1 VPELPES
8 RHDSYAALRIPGFRR
23 FIGSLLTQTLGSQM
37 QAVVVGWQVY
47 ALTHDPLALGLV
59 GLAEALPFLST
70 VLLAGHAADR
80 LDRRRMAIAAT
91 ATLVACGLALLGLT
105 LDLGPDRSR
114 VGAIYAVIFVSG
126 LARSFLIPARTALA
140 GEIVP
145 REVLIN
151 SVTWRSSTW
160 QLAAVIGPAIGG
172 GLYALSGPAAAYCA
186 VVLLLLASVLV
197 LARVPAAPVRR
208 SAVRDPMLASLAEG
222 VRFVRS
228 QPIFLGAITLD
239 LFAVLFGGAE
249 ALLPIFAAD
258 ILRVGPEGLGILRAA
273 HAAGAV
279 AMSLYLSHR
288 RPLERPGRALLLAVA
303 VFGMCIIG
311 FGLSRSFGLSVGF
324 LLVGGMADNVSVV
337 IRSSLL
343 QTLTPPHLLGRVS
356 AVNSIFIGSSNEL
369 GAFESGAAA
378 KLLGTVPS
386 VVIGGSITLLVVA
399 VTALKFPALRKVG
412 RLR

>member
-1 VPELPES
+1 
-8 RHDSYAALRIPGFRR
+8 
-23 FIGSLLTQTLGSQM
+23 M

-70 VLLAGHAADR
+70 VLFAGHAADR
-80 LDRRRMAIAAT
+80 LDRRRMALVAT
-91 ATLVACGLALLGLT
+91 AILLACALALLGLT
-105 LDLGPDRSR
+105 LGAGADRHR

-126 LARSFLIPARTALA
+126 LARSYLIPARTALA
-140 GEIVP
+140 NDLVP
-145 REVLIN
+145 REVLLN
-151 SVTWRSSTW
+151 AVTWRSSSW

-172 GLYALSGPAAAYCA
+172 GLYALSGAAAAYA
-186 VVLLLLASVLV
+186 SVALLLLVSVVVLV
-197 LARVPAAPVRR
+197 QVPPVPMALTT
-208 SAVRDPMLASLAEG
+208 SRDPVWASLGEG

-279 AMSLYLSHR
+279 IMSVYLSHR
-288 RPLERPGRALLLAVA
+288 RPLERPGRALLNAVA
-303 VFGMCIIG
+303 IYGLCIIG
-311 FGLSRSFGLSVGF
+311 FGLSTIFWLSVLL

-378 KLLGTVPS
+378 RLLGTVPA

-399 VTALKFPALRKVG
+399 VTALKVPALRKVG
-412 RLR
+412 ELK

>member
-1 VPELPES
+1 V
-8 RHDSYAALRIPGFRR
+8 PGFRR
-23 FIGSLLTQTLGSQM
+23 FIASLLAQTLGSQM

-70 VLLAGHAADR
+70 VLFAGHAADR
-80 LDRRRMAIAAT
+80 ADRRRMAIAAT
-91 ATLVACGLALLGLT
+91 AVQLGCALALLGLT
-105 LDLGPDRSR
+105 LGAGPDRTR

-126 LARSFLIPARTALA
+126 LARSYLIPARTALA
-140 GEIVP
+140 NDIVP
-145 REVLIN
+145 REVLLN
-151 SVTWRSSTW
+151 AVTWRSSSW

-172 GLYALSGPAAAYCA
+172 GLYALSGVAAAYGA
-186 VVLLLLASVLV
+186 VALLLLVSVLLLV
-197 LARVPAAPVRR
+197 RVPPVPRPP
-208 SAVRDPMLASLAEG
+208 SHGSDPVWASLAEG

-279 AMSLYLSHR
+279 MMSVHLSHR
-288 RPLERPGRALLLAVA
+288 RPLERPGRALLIAVA
-303 VFGMCIIG
+303 IFGLCIIG
-311 FGLSRSFGLSVGF
+311 FGLSTIFWLSVLL

-399 VTALKFPALRKVG
+399 VTALKFPALRSVG
-412 RLR
+412 ELK

>member
-1 VPELPES
+1 MPDLPDS
-8 RHDSYAALRIPGFRR
+8 RHDSYAALRVPGFRR
-23 FIGSLLTQTLGSQM
+23 FIASLLAQTLGSQM

-70 VLLAGHAADR
+70 VLFAGHAADR
-80 LDRRRMAIAAT
+80 ADRRRMAIVAT
-91 ATLVACGLALLGLT
+91 AVLLGCALALLGLT
-105 LDLGPDRSR
+105 LGAGPDRTR
-114 VGAIYAVIFVSG
+114 VGAISAVLCVSG
-126 LARSFLIPARTALA
+126 LARSSLIPARTALA
-140 GEIVP
+140 NDIVP
-145 REVLIN
+145 REVLLN
-151 SVTWRSSTW
+151 AVTWRSSSW

-172 GLYALSGPAAAYCA
+172 GLYALSGVAAAYGA
-186 VVLLLLASVLV
+186 VALLLLVSVLLLV
-197 LARVPAAPVRR
+197 RVPPVPMPP
-208 SAVRDPMLASLAEG
+208 SSGSDPVWASLAEG

-258 ILRVGPEGLGILRAA
+258 ILRVGPEGLGILRAS

-279 AMSLYLSHR
+279 MMSVYLSHR

-303 VFGMCIIG
+303 IFGLCIIG
-311 FGLSRSFGLSVGF
+311 FGLSTTFWLSVLL

-337 IRSSLL
+337 IRSSIL

-378 KLLGTVPS
+378 KLLGTVPA

-399 VTALKFPALRKVG
+399 VTALKVPALRKVG